1 MLQRGAQGGGE
12 AGMMGLCPR
21 LHLLLAAATKGMAIT
36 GSRCVPA
43 NVGPPSGA
51 GEGFPTPTF
60 EGRRADPQT
69 LPARRTLLAQLFG
82 VV

>member
-1 MLQRGAQGGGE
+1 
-12 AGMMGLCPR
+12 MMGLSPR
-21 LHLLLAAATKGMAIT
+21 LHLLLAAATEGMAIT

-69 LPARRTLLAQLFG
+69 LARP
-82 VV
+82 